1 MNLDCVQ
8 LIKIALLFQSVVL
21 TDMVKTMTSQ
31 MTSVFLLLDQNDL
44 WLLRLVQTSCKS
56 AVTSDW
62 LSPLQEK

>member
-21 TDMVKTMTSQ
+21 TDMVKTMTS
-31 MTSVFLLLDQNDL
+31 VFLMLDQNDL